1 MASGLTTFKDG
12 KQPYTETI
20 MEFGFFT
27 PKFFSRVEVVVTIY
41 AAEGGLSYGDQ
52 DFYVPDFPAVES
64 SCLIGNSLKEPRFK
78 TFNDLLLKLDMFLG
92 CK

>member
-1 MASGLTTFKDG
+1 MVRKEPFLHRDRNGVWGVL
-12 KQPYTETI
+12 
-20 MEFGFFT
+20 T
-27 PKFFSRVEVVVTIY
+27 PKIFSRVEVVVTIY
-41 AAEGGLSYGDQ
+41 AAEGGLSYGVQ